1 MLLAYGDIK
10 IEIEHL
16 TVQQRFEP
24 INKTMLSNYL
34 KSRERRMQKST
45 KIKKLDGFKNK
56 CVVRVD

>member
-10 IEIEHL
+10 EEIEHL

-34 KSRERRMQKST
+34 KRRERRMEKST

>member
-10 IEIEHL
+10 EEIEHL

-24 INKTMLSNYL
+24 IKKTMLSNYL
-34 KSRERRMQKST
+34 KRRERRMEKST

>member
-10 IEIEHL
+10 EEIEHL
-16 TVQQRFEP
+16 IVQQRFEP

-34 KSRERRMQKST
+34 KSRERRMEKST

-56 CVVRVD
+56 SAVRVD